1 MATYKTVSTQTI
13 IRKVMRDLAPDDANW
28 IHDAVEWIGEALE
41 HIGAGAHVETK
52 GCILDI
58 DDFKGTLP
66 PDVYYINQVA
76 VNDTE
81 QESSLRGKIDDL
93 QALVREVGDVTTV
106 MRNSLANTVTQL
118 QDGTITSNLSKT
130 QLELFGTLGK
140 VKVAALNKIIAD
152 SAVIYTSYMNPTVGN
167 LTPLKYC
174 TTNFPRGIHCDEC
187 VNERVQT
194 GTDCYLIE
202 NDRIKTSFKKG
213 KVCLT
218 YTAFAT
224 DSDCYPLVPDDI
236 SFKEAMFWYIFK
248 KMLLRGIESPNG
260 FDYMTADQQWKYYC
274 TQARNEA
281 KYPDIARYESFMNQ
295 WVRLV
300 PTINEYDTV
309 MEGLGERENLYRG
322 NYSTNSVQ

>member
-81 QESSLRGKIDDL
+81 QESLQGKIDDL

-152 SAVIYTSYMNPTVGN
+152 SCSNLHVLHEPNHRKPYTS
-167 LTPLKYC
+167 
-174 TTNFPRGIHCDEC
+174 
-187 VNERVQT
+187 
-194 GTDCYLIE
+194 
-202 NDRIKTSFKKG
+202 
-213 KVCLT
+213 
-218 YTAFAT
+218 
-224 DSDCYPLVPDDI
+224 
-236 SFKEAMFWYIFK
+236 
-248 KMLLRGIESPNG
+248 
-260 FDYMTADQQWKYYC
+260 
-274 TQARNEA
+274 
-281 KYPDIARYESFMNQ
+281 
-295 WVRLV
+295 
-300 PTINEYDTV
+300 
-309 MEGLGERENLYRG
+309 
-322 NYSTNSVQ
+322 